1 MKMVQVTLD
10 KERVLKFG
18 TRAYVELEKVLDV
31 NIDNINMERQ
41 ETIYAM
47 IYAGLVHQDR
57 KLTIDK
63 LYDIIDEM
71 IDKKAEEENIPFM
84 DAYGKVLE
92 YLGTKLAE
100 ALGNEEVPSEQ
111 EAE

>member
-18 TRAYVELEKVLDV
+18 VRAYVELEKVLDV
-31 NIDNINMERQ
+31 SINDINMERQ

-47 IYAGLVHQDR
+47 LYAGLIHQDR

-63 LYDIIDEM
+63 LYNIIDKM
-71 IDKKAEEENIPFM
+71 IEDKAEEENIPFM

-92 YLGTKLAE
+92 YLGKKLGE
-100 ALGNEEVPSEQ
+100 ALGNEEETPSE
-111 EAE
+111 